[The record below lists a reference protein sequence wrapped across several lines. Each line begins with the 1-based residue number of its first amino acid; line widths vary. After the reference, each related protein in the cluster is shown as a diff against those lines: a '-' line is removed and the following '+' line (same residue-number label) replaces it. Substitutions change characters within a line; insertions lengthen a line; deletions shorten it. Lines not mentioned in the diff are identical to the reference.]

1 MAEATLQRPAGVD
14 MSSTGP
20 AVGGPLARAPRG
32 LWRRLWRH
40 RTAVLGLGLVGAF
53 AGLALLAPALA
64 PEDPH
69 RLGAPG
75 FRAPAADAPLGT
87 DNLGRDVFS
96 RILYG
101 ARTSLLVGLLAA
113 LASSLLGVTVG
124 ALAGYYGGLLDDALM
139 RFTELF
145 QVIPRFILAIVTV
158 ALFGASLGHVIAVI
172 AVLSWPTTAR
182 LVRGQFLALKA
193 QEFVQAGQA
202 LGVPDGRLIVREL
215 LPNAA
220 SPIIVDGSFQVA
232 SAILLEAGLSFL
244 GLGDPN
250 LVSWGQMLQ
259 QAQPFLRRAW
269 WLATFP
275 GGAISLVVLGLNLL
289 GDGLNDLLN
298 PRQLTGNA
306 GS

>member
-1 MAEATLQRPAGVD
+1 MAEAARPRPAGLD
-14 MSSTGP
+14 RPGAAP
-20 AVGGPLARAPRG
+20 AVGRPPVRAPRG
-32 LWRRLWRH
+32 FWRRLWRH
-40 RTAVLGLGLVGAF
+40 RPATLGLALVGAF
-53 AGLALLAPALA
+53 VALALLAPILA
-64 PEDPH
+64 PADPH
-69 RLGAPG
+69 RLGPAS
-75 FRAPAADAPLGT
+75 FRAPAADALLGT
-87 DNLGRDVFS
+87 DNLGRDVSS

-101 ARTSLLVGLLAA
+101 ARTSLLVGVLAA
-113 LASSLLGVTVG
+113 LASSLVGMAVG

-145 QVIPRFILAIVTV
+145 QVIPRFLLAIVTV
-158 ALFGASLGHVIAVI
+158 ALFGASLGNLVIVI

-182 LVRGQFLALKA
+182 LVRGQFLALQA
-193 QEFVQAGQA
+193 QEFVQAGRA

-259 QAQPFLRRAW
+259 QAQAFLRRAW

-298 PRQLTGNA
+298 PRQRMGNE
-306 GS
+306 G